1 MFYTFDNIANF
12 RELGGIPTVDGHRVR
27 SGLLFR
33 CGELH
38 KASDADIARLSEGFH
53 VSKIIDFRD
62 TKETEIRTDREV
74 PGAEY
79 ISIPALPPM
88 PAEPM
93 SMMKDEHPLIP
104 PQEMFPYVYR
114 QLASSLESEVAYRA
128 FFDQLL
134 HNDGKPVLWHCKQG
148 KDRTGVAAILLL
160 TALGVRR
167 EEWMRDYMLTNEYM
181 TRRYEE
187 KYASLSDEQE
197 KEFRKII
204 MFVRE
209 DWLGQYLDIVEEKG
223 GLLAFLHNQIGVT
236 DAEIEQLKAMYLA

>member
-12 RELGGIPTVDGHRVR
+12 RELGGIPASDGRRVKN
-27 SGLLFR
+27 GLLYR

-38 KASDADIARLSEGFH
+38 KASDADISRLSEEFH
-53 VSKIIDFRD
+53 ISKIIDFRD
-62 TKETEIRTDREV
+62 TKETEIRTDRAV
-74 PGAEY
+74 NGAEY

-93 SMMKDEHPLIP
+93 SMMKDDHPLIP

-114 QLASSLESEVAYRA
+114 QLASSLESSVAYRA

-134 HNDGKPVLWHCKQG
+134 QSGGKPVLWHCKQG

-160 TALGVRR
+160 TALGVSR
-167 EEWMRDYMLTNEYM
+167 EEWMRDYLLTNEYM
-181 TRRYEE
+181 SRRYEE
-187 KYASLSDEQE
+187 KYASLEEEQE
-197 KEFRKII
+197 REFRKII

-209 DWLGQYLDIVEEKG
+209 DWLAQYLDIVDKKG
-223 GLLAFLHNQIGVT
+223 GLNVFLHEQIGVT
-236 DAEIEQLKAMYLA
+236 DAEIEQLKTMYLV